1 MAEVKDAPLTEEELA
16 EIERAALD
24 DQRLGI
30 KGDYSF
36 DVTGDALRLVA
47 EVRRLRAENA
57 EWEQAHRVA
66 SESVTFMRN
75 TSQEKAVIVL
85 ADVIRTLRLACE
97 EFGDNEWGPDLH
109 PSDIIEKHLL
119 AYVRSE

>member
-1 MAEVKDAPLTEEELA
+1 MAKVKDAPLTEEELA

-47 EVRRLRAENA
+47 EVRRLRAELATVPPTRQCECGATRMTRAA
-57 EWEQAHRVA
+57 EWLC
-66 SESVTFMRN
+66 
-75 TSQEKAVIVL
+75 TSCG
-85 ADVIRTLRLACE
+85 RT
-97 EFGDNEWGPDLH
+97 
-109 PSDIIEKHLL
+109 
-119 AYVRSE
+119 VRAT